1 MALLALALL
10 AIIIISFIGA
20 AFSSRARSEKKSI
33 ASFHQHMDQ
42 LSGVVKSESHLDEA
56 GSETGGDPF
65 ASIRSH
71 VKVVGKAN
79 STKSAA
85 SARRRSYRSGS
96 AGVSG
101 GKRGRP
107 ARVQHSPVSQPP
119 NARQANSNAPHF
131 QAEANVPLAG
141 IEAENEVSSGRR
153 RSSTTGRRNR
163 LSSSVRSNGEKLHT
177 QIRHFD
183 DSMSEGLE
191 SEADNGLTGAHRKV
205 NTKVLAAAS
214 VVALVGLGTI
224 YIALSG
230 SHSPAAA
237 GKLPPSASTKPTTP
251 TKSPVTTVAPVPPSG
266 PLTPTSSDS
275 IGATYFVDSPSITVN
290 LVASAPSWVEE
301 AAAPGSRVLW
311 QGIIPAGG
319 NKSFTLNS
327 SMWIRTGNVGVL
339 TITAN
344 GQPVSFSANPG
355 VYDFTFR
362 QGVKA

>member
-10 AIIIISFIGA
+10 AIIIFSFIGA
-20 AFSSRARSEKKSI
+20 ALSSRARSEKKSI

-42 LSGVVKSESHLDEA
+42 LSGVVKSESHPDEA
-56 GSETGGDPF
+56 VLETGDDPF
-65 ASIRSH
+65 TSIRSH
-71 VKVVGKAN
+71 VRVVGKAN
-79 STKSAA
+79 NTKSGG

-101 GKRGRP
+101 GRRGRP
-107 ARVQHSPVSQPP
+107 ARVQRPPVSQPP
-119 NARQANSNAPHF
+119 NTRQANDTPLF
-131 QAEANVPLAG
+131 QPEANVPLVDTG
-141 IEAENEVSSGRR
+141 AESEVSSARK
-153 RSSTTGRRNR
+153 RSNATGRRNR
-163 LSSSVRSNGEKLHT
+163 LSSSARSNSQKVHT
-177 QIRHFD
+177 QILHFD
-183 DSMSEGLE
+183 DGTSEDLE
-191 SEADNGLTGAHRKV
+191 GEAGNGLSGAERKV

-230 SHSPAAA
+230 SHAPAAA
-237 GKLPPSASTKPTTP
+237 SKLPPSVSTRPTTP
-251 TKSPVTTVAPVPPSG
+251 TKSPATTVVPAHPSG
-266 PLTPTSSDS
+266 PLTPTTADS
-275 IGATYFVDSPSITVN
+275 VGATYFVDSPSITIDMA
-290 LVASAPSWVEE
+290 ASAPSWVEE
-301 AAAPGSRVLW
+301 SAAPGSKVLW

-319 NKSFTLNS
+319 SKSFTLNS

-344 GQPVSFSANPG
+344 GQPVSFDANPG

>member
-10 AIIIISFIGA
+10 AIIIFSFIGA
-20 AFSSRARSEKKSI
+20 ALSSRARSEKKSI
-33 ASFHQHMDQ
+33 ASFHQQMDQ
-42 LSGVVKSESHLDEA
+42 LSGVVKSENHPDEA
-56 GSETGGDPF
+56 GTETGDDPF
-65 ASIRSH
+65 TSIRSH

-79 STKSAA
+79 STKSGG
-85 SARRRSYRSGS
+85 SARRRPYRSGS

-107 ARVQHSPVSQPP
+107 ARVQHSPASQPP
-119 NARQANSNAPHF
+119 NGRRANNNMPLF
-131 QAEANVPLAG
+131 QPEASVPRAE
-141 IEAENEVSSGRR
+141 IEAENAVSSAQK
-153 RSSTTGRRNR
+153 RSSVTGRRNR
-163 LSSSVRSNGEKLHT
+163 LSSSARSNGEKVHT
-177 QIRHFD
+177 QILHFD
-183 DSMSEGLE
+183 DDASEGLE
-191 SEADNGLTGAHRKV
+191 REAGNGLSGAQRKV

-237 GKLPPSASTKPTTP
+237 TKLPPSVSTKPNTP
-251 TKSPVTTVAPVPPSG
+251 TKSPVTTVVPATPSG
-266 PLTPTSSDS
+266 PLTPTTADS
-275 IGATYFVDSPSITVN
+275 VGATYFVDSPSITID
-290 LVASAPSWVEE
+290 LAASAPSWVEE
-301 AAAPGSRVLW
+301 AAAPGSKVLW

-319 NKSFTLNS
+319 SKSFTLNS